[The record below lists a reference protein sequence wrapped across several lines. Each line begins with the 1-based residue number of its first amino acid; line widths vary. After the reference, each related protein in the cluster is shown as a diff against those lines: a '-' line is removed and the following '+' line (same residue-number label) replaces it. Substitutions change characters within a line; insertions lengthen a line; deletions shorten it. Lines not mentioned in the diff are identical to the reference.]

1 MLITKMVKTK
11 NFENTHTYTHIIYK
25 VNKKKGW
32 KKVIPTKIKLSTL
45 KIPVLF

>member
-25 VNKKKGW
+25 VNKKKKMEKGN
-32 KKVIPTKIKLSTL
+32 PN
-45 KIPVLF
+45 